1 MLRFVVFCTVYFPM
15 LIIVLLSQHGAL
27 QVNLGAPFHIILDT
41 DSDLDTPS
49 PLSLYFDFPKPPSS
63 PLPVRPTD
71 WTDSDSDSELE
82 SEYPNSSDDSQYISI
97 SSDSSFYVP
106 PTPPTFRTTFDVPV
120 VPFPCPDDVDEDA
133 AAQFRAEL
141 ERVLPKEVKQDLFLI
156 DDECLR
162 GIDEELFWA
171 PMDAFMDVCLARL
184 RPATATS
191 FSSERSDV
199 PEDPSESSVSPSPS
213 SSFLPP
219 LLIIACR
226 FQARLARFPTYH
238 LASFLDLQR
247 HDSLHPSLRDL
258 FSKRACAM
266 STGRQASPATA
277 RKLITFL

>member
-1 MLRFVVFCTVYFPM
+1 MLPTIRPEAITFP
-15 LIIVLLSQHGAL
+15 STEASGRKTKDAKHGAL
-27 QVNLGAPFHIILDT
+27 QVNLGAPFHILLDT
-41 DSDLDTPS
+41 DFDLDTPS

-120 VPFPCPDDVDEDA
+120 VPFPCPTTSTRRR
-133 AAQFRAEL
+133 RAVPRRARARSSQGGEAGSFPD
-141 ERVLPKEVKQDLFLI
+141 RR
-156 DDECLR
+156 ECLR

-199 PEDPSESSVSPSPS
+199 PEDPSES
-213 SSFLPP
+213 F
-219 LLIIACR
+219 
-226 FQARLARFPTYH
+226 ARLARFPTYH

-258 FSKRACAM
+258 FSNAHAQCLRADRRAL
-266 STGRQASPATA
+266 QPLV
-277 RKLITFL
+277 K